1 MFCEDV
7 ILQNKYL
14 RLYEGNFGANE
25 LKDGCAH
32 SASNEKLLKVKI
44 VKNQTL
50 CYYTGQLCR
59 PMSIFLSII
68 SKVTSTWI
76 MHSST
81 PSSRYAFLILI
92 TLHIIVHEEDNGRP
106 TPLSECLLVPLI

>member
-1 MFCEDV
+1 MGKITIELKINTFGKMKHPRIIGFSTYF
-7 ILQNKYL
+7 ILQNRYL
-14 RLYEGNFGANE
+14 RIYEGSFGANE
-25 LKDGCAH
+25 LKDDCAH

-68 SKVTSTWI
+68 SKVTST
-76 MHSST
+76 
-81 PSSRYAFLILI
+81 
-92 TLHIIVHEEDNGRP
+92 
-106 TPLSECLLVPLI
+106 